1 MSSNASH
8 NNHQT
13 PASSGSNAATSPLLP
28 PPRRTTFDS
37 AALPLPPPRRTTVDV
52 ADHHSP
58 AHCRDDRGLQSVA
71 GALHSV
77 AQRRA
82 AFEPR
87 AAGTQHA
94 ALTPS
99 PSADSRT
106 RIHSAHLND
115 KKEIAAL
122 REVIDKKLGGD
133 PDQQRVMDIVFAEF
147 VDSLREAQV
156 QPRSTSQ
163 QPL

>member
-1 MSSNASH
+1 M
-8 NNHQT
+8 
-13 PASSGSNAATSPLLP
+13 
-28 PPRRTTFDS
+28 
-37 AALPLPPPRRTTVDV
+37 
-52 ADHHSP
+52 
-58 AHCRDDRGLQSVA
+58 A

-106 RIHSAHLND
+106 RIHSAQQND

-122 REVIDKKLGGD
+122 REVIDKKLGD

-156 QPRSTSQ
+156 QPRSIVTSQ